1 MRLPPIPAV
10 LAQGPPAFETLA
22 FKRLEDFLPAR
33 DLFVILCRESP
44 PTDTDWDRYIEAV
57 RASVAKQS
65 NDLNGVMTLV
75 LSDGGVPNAMQR
87 THLTGLHERS
97 SAGTPL
103 SLISDSPLIRGATR
117 AMALFNPRFKVFAP
131 GGFAKALD
139 HLGVPPALA
148 TVVKSH
154 ILETEQLLGGP
165 RIRVVRAIFARS
177 GVE

>member
-1 MRLPPIPAV
+1 M
-10 LAQGPPAFETLA
+10 
-22 FKRLEDFLPAR
+22 
-33 DLFVILCRESP
+33 ILCSDSP
-44 PTDTDWDRYIEAV
+44 PTDADWDRYIEAA

-97 SAGTPL
+97 SSGTPL

-117 AMALFNPRFKVFAP
+117 AMALFNPQFKVFAP
-131 GGFAKALD
+131 GGFARALE
-139 HLGVPPALA
+139 HLGVPPSRA
-148 TVVKSH
+148 TAVKSH
-154 ILETEQLLGGP
+154 ILETEQLFGGP

-177 GVE
+177 GTE

>member
-1 MRLPPIPAV
+1 M
-10 LAQGPPAFETLA
+10 A
-22 FKRLEDFLPAR
+22 FKWLEDFIPGR
-33 DLFVILCRESP
+33 DLFVILCRESS
-44 PTDTDWDRYIEAV
+44 PTDTDWDRYIEAT

-65 NDLNGVMTLV
+65 NDLNRVMTLV

-131 GGFAKALD
+131 GSFARALD
-139 HLGVPPALA
+139 HLGVPPSSA
-148 TVVKSH
+148 TIVKSH
-154 ILETEQLLGGP
+154 ILEAEKLLGGQ
-165 RIRVVRAIFARS
+165 RIRVVRAIFTRS
-177 GVE
+177 GAE